1 VSRED
6 AWSVAGVIVPRA
18 ALVAGVTC
26 CRLIGQSRARG
37 LVRARRVAMLA
48 MRSCGMS
55 LPQIG
60 EALGG
65 RDHTT
70 VLHHLAQATDLER
83 AEADALA
90 SMVRV

>member
-1 VSRED
+1 MSRED

-18 ALVAGVTC
+18 ALVAGVTR
-26 CRLIGQSRARG
+26 CRLIGQSRAQG
-37 LVRARRVAMLA
+37 LVRARRVAMIA

-70 VLHHLAQATDLER
+70 VLHNLRVATGIER

-90 SMVRV
+90 SLVRV